1 MTILCL
7 EGASAVGKTTVCT
20 LLQVEH
26 GFVRIPE
33 VNELFVRSA
42 HEAPFWYFERQ
53 VERWR
58 MAHAISSSGRIA
70 VLDGDPFQP
79 LWYNGI
85 FAQDAAQSMP
95 DTLAFY
101 RAHVEQGSLRVP
113 DMYYVLTAT
122 EQVLRTRKAA
132 DPSRSR
138 RNFDKHLQLVAPQL
152 AYFNAVKDAA
162 PGRVRV
168 LQADDARQCAEAIA
182 RDAVAVTQHNASTSL
197 FEAMAAFVRS
207 GKLRDTHRTPHP

>member
-7 EGASAVGKTTVCT
+7 EGPSAVGKTTVCT

-26 GFVRIPE
+26 GFERIPE

-42 HEAPFWYFERQ
+42 HEPLFWYFERQ

-79 LWYNGI
+79 LWYNAI
-85 FAQDAAQSMP
+85 FAQHAAQSMP

-101 RAHVEQGSLRVP
+101 REQVERGSLRVP
-113 DMYYVLTAT
+113 DKYYVLTAT
-122 EQVLRTRKAA
+122 QQQLRARKSA
-132 DPSRSR
+132 DTSRSR

-152 AYFNAVKDAA
+152 AWFTALKELA
-162 PGRVRV
+162 PGCVSI
-168 LQADDARQCAEAIA
+168 LQADDAQGLAGAIG
-182 RDAVAVTQHNASTSL
+182 RDALAVTQHNASARL
-197 FEAMAAFVRS
+197 FEAMAALAQGIHPS
-207 GKLRDTHRTPHP
+207 PHGRLP